1 MSKHNAVELSG
12 RETSRDELTEL
23 IRDGARNSLT
33 CSASQ
38 PHSIDRLAERLD
50 SFWEQTFKSWISRTL
65 NGSSWPFLAAQTMK
79 FIRGHPT
86 ATCDPSWSVATSS
99 PNVRYQQKRPL
110 SSRQLTGTSGQFWA
124 LN

>member
-33 CSASQ
+33 SSASQ

-86 ATCDPSWSVATSS
+86 ATSDPQRPFATESA
-99 PNVRYQQKRPL
+99 NGRFARLTGL
-110 SSRQLTGTSGQFWA
+110 SS
-124 LN
+124 NN

>member
-33 CSASQ
+33 SSASQ
-38 PHSIDRLAERLD
+38 PHCIDRLAERLD

-86 ATCDPSWSVATSS
+86 ATCDPLQSFRTVGSNVSFLIANRSS
-99 PNVRYQQKRPL
+99 ECEDR
-110 SSRQLTGTSGQFWA
+110 
-124 LN
+124 